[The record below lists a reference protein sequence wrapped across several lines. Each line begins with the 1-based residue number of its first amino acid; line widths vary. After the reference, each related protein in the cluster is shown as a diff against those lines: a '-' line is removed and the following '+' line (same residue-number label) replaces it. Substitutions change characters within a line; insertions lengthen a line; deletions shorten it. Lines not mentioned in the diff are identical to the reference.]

1 MHIETTYVGTLDG
14 NKGMWCGFLP
24 EGAVIEEERQVLY
37 PEMGKSLRRIAT
49 QEVFSS
55 VWLQDGDTQEN
66 YEEIPMQDDTEYSQ
80 LHLTRGDV
88 FRGLLQAKGVKR
100 EQIRALIEAMADTTE
115 EEKLAKELALI
126 DFDESLHFYRALP
139 IIDKLGQQL
148 GITSEQMTRFFVTND
163 WHELIEVNNE
173 NTTNNI

>member
-1 MHIETTYVGTLDG
+1 MEIKTTYVGTLDG

-24 EGAVIEEERQVLY
+24 EGVVVEEERQVLY
-37 PEMGKSLRRIAT
+37 PAMGYSLRRMST
-49 QEVFSS
+49 LEVFSA

-66 YEEIPMQDDTEYSQ
+66 YEEIPMEQDTEYSQ

-115 EEKLAKELALI
+115 EEKLAKELTLI

-148 GITSEQMTRFFVTND
+148 GITPDQMTRFFVTND
-163 WHELIEVNNE
+163 WHELVNE
-173 NTTNNI
+173 EL

>member
-1 MHIETTYVGTLDG
+1 MYIKTTYIGTLDG
-14 NKGMWCGFLP
+14 NKGMWCGFCP
-24 EGAVIEEERQVLY
+24 EGAAVEEERQVLY
-37 PEMGKSLRRIAT
+37 PEQNYSLRRIAT
-49 QEVFSS
+49 LEVFSS
-55 VWLQDGDTQEN
+55 VWLQNGDTQEN
-66 YEEIPMQDDTEYSQ
+66 YEEIPMEQDTEYSQ

-115 EEKLAKELALI
+115 EEKLAKELTLI

-148 GITSEQMTRFFVTND
+148 GITPEQMTRFFVTND
-163 WHELIEVNNE
+163 YHELMEG
-173 NTTNNI
+173 